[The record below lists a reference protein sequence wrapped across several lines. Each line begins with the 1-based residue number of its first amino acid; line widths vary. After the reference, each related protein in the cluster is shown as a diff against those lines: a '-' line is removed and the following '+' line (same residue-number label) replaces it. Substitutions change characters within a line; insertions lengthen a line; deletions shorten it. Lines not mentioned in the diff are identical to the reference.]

1 MIECVHLRVI
11 PKMHQAHEEVQVMP
25 LPCPRVFECLC
36 LSIEY
41 NGLPQIFLGG
51 IRGGFTLS
59 LLSWHAA
66 LSHCCETET
75 LSYCT
80 SANGKTMFSPP
91 LPVWPFSLVNNLNIT
106 KQLLF
111 HNCSSLNLVSPS
123 SWFHRQTT
131 QATLISQAFMSVIQP
146 SPMIGCF
153 QLHSPLIS
161 LSSV

>member
-66 LSHCCETET
+66 LSHCCETDSE
-75 LSYCT
+75 LLYICKWK
-80 SANGKTMFSPP
+80 NHVFSPTP
-91 LPVWPFSLVNNLNIT
+91 CL
-106 KQLLF
+106 
-111 HNCSSLNLVSPS
+111 
-123 SWFHRQTT
+123 
-131 QATLISQAFMSVIQP
+131 TL
-146 SPMIGCF
+146 
-153 QLHSPLIS
+153 
-161 LSSV
+161 

>member
-51 IRGGFTLS
+51 IRGVSLWAYCPGTL
-59 LLSWHAA
+59 LCH
-66 LSHCCETET
+66 TVVKQT

-153 QLHSPLIS
+153 QLHSPPNS